1 MVERWSLIK
10 CKERHPFRDS
20 QPMASHSGA
29 FSLVALC
36 LLLEVVLRGAAETL
50 VPAVF
55 VFGDSMVDIGNNNF
69 IEKCDIGCKANYP
82 PFGIDYLNHTPTVR
96 FSNGYNLADQ
106 LGTYLHG
113 MYTQN

>member
-1 MVERWSLIK
+1 
-10 CKERHPFRDS
+10 
-20 QPMASHSGA
+20 MASHGGA

-82 PFGIDYLNHTPTVR
+82 PFGIDYLNHTPTGR

-113 MYTQN
+113 MYTQNR